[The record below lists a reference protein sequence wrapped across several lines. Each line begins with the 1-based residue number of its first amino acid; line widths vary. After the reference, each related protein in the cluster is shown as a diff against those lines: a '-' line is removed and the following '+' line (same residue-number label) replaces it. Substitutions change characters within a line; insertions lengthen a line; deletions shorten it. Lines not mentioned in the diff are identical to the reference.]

1 METKQIELKNF
12 NGRTYSIATYT
23 VKHHHQPLDK
33 LRPLAIVVPGGSFT
47 HLSVKESEPVALA
60 YVARGFNACVV
71 SYNLLQDEGK
81 IYPDAGLDVLSTVSY
96 YRDHAADYQIDPDKI
111 MTIGFSAGGHIASA
125 ANYLAD
131 SPKYQKQFGYE
142 GDQVRPNAT
151 ILGYPLTDVHKVAF
165 EIGGKADGALPDDE
179 KLVDTA
185 LGVTPKTP
193 PTFIFQS
200 WNDPIC
206 LPTNAMAY
214 EEALFKNGVK
224 CEAHMFDTGFHGY
237 SLATPELA
245 TNDIS
250 WQGNQHVAQWFKL
263 SLEWL
268 THVFSGID
276 YDENKD
282 KLTNLYMPK

>member
-1 METKQIELKNF
+1 METKKLEIKNF
-12 NGRTYSIATYT
+12 NGRTYQLQTYT
-23 VKHHHQPLDK
+23 VKSSHAPLNK

-47 HLSVKESEPVALA
+47 HLSVKEGEPVALA
-60 YVARGFNACVV
+60 YVSRGFNACVV

-96 YRDHAADYQIDPDKI
+96 YRERAAEYQIDPNKI
-111 MTIGFSAGGHIASA
+111 MTIGFSAGGHIVSA

-131 SPKYQKQFGYE
+131 EAEYQKKYGYK

-165 EIGGKADGALPDDE
+165 EIGGRADGALPPDP

-185 LGVTPKTP
+185 LGVSPKTP

-214 EEALFKNGVK
+214 EEALFKNKVK
-224 CEAHMFDTGFHGY
+224 CEAHMFDIGYHGY
-237 SLATPELA
+237 SLATPELS
-245 TNDIS
+245 TEDIF
-250 WQGNQHVAQWFKL
+250 WQGNPHTARWFNL

-268 THVFSGID
+268 DHLFSGVN

-282 KLTNLYMPK
+282 KLTQLYQ